1 MSNLVE
7 RHATH
12 IMNTFGPPRLGIT
25 GGQGCYLLGEDGRR
39 YLDLLG
45 GIAVSAL
52 GHGHPA
58 LAAAITRQA
67 ADVVHVSNFFATRP
81 QVELAQRLTALAPF
95 APAQVFFAN
104 SGTEAIEGALKLALL
119 HGGQHRPRLL
129 ALENAFHG
137 RSTGA
142 LALTH
147 KAAYREPFAPFM
159 RPVTFLPAGDVS
171 ALEREL
177 SQGDVAALFVE
188 PIQGEAGVRA
198 LEHRYLRAARELT
211 SAADALLVV
220 DEIQTGVGRTG
231 RFFAHSAAEIS
242 PDVITLAKGLGGGV
256 PIGAILATAAVA
268 SLLGPGSHGTTFG
281 GNPLACAAALAVLDV
296 IAEEHLLE
304 RVQELAGRWARELAQ
319 LPGVTEVRAHG
330 LLLALELDRTAGPVA
345 AALQE
350 AGFLVNPVTPTA
362 LRLAPP
368 LTLSDAEAD
377 SFTHALHTVLT
388 REENP

>member
-1 MSNLVE
+1 MSNLSE
-7 RHATH
+7 QHTAH

-25 GGQGCYLLGEDGRR
+25 GGQGAYLIGEDGRR

-58 LAAAITRQA
+58 LVAAVSRQA
-67 ADVVHVSNFFATRP
+67 ASVAHVSNFFATAP
-81 QVELAQRLTALAPF
+81 QVELARRLTALAPF
-95 APAQVFFAN
+95 APARVFFAN
-104 SGTEAIEGALKLALL
+104 SGTEAIEAALKLALL
-119 HGGQHRPRLL
+119 HGGTSRPRLL

-147 KAAYREPFAPFM
+147 KAAYRQPFAPFL
-159 RPVTFLPAGDVS
+159 RPVTFLPPNDAA

-177 SQGDVAALFVE
+177 ARGDVAALFVE

-198 LEHRYLRAARELT
+198 LDHAYLRAARSLT
-211 SAADALLVV
+211 SAANALLVV

-231 RFFAHSAAEIS
+231 RFFAHTAAGIS

-256 PIGAILATAAVA
+256 PIGAVLATAEVSA
-268 SLLGPGSHGTTFG
+268 LLGPGSHGTTFG
-281 GNPLACAAALAVLDV
+281 GNSLACAAALAVLDV
-296 IAEEHLLE
+296 LEQDHLLE
-304 RVQELAGRWARELAQ
+304 RVGQLSVRWARELGQ
-319 LPGVTEVRAHG
+319 IPGVRQVRAHG
-330 LLLALELDRTAGPVA
+330 LLLALELDRPAAPVA

-350 AGFLVNPVTPTA
+350 AGFLVNPVTATA

-368 LTLSDAEAD
+368 LNLSDAEAD
-377 SFTHALHTVLT
+377 SFTHALPAVLS
-388 REENP
+388 RKENQ